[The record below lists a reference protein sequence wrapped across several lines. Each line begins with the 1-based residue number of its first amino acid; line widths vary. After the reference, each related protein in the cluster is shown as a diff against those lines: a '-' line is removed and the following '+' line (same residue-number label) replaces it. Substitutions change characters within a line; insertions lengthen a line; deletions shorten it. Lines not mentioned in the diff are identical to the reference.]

1 MMYSEF
7 IEKTRYAES
16 YMTYDDYTNYI
27 EPVYMANS
35 DDKEKFCK
43 KFRKLFYN
51 RVQAAEELML
61 RAKTLEEKEEYIC
74 GNNDIMADVDHAGKL
89 LKKGFLKDLKK
100 LYK

>member
-1 MMYSEF
+1 VE
-7 IEKTRYAES
+7 
-16 YMTYDDYTNYI
+16 
-27 EPVYMANS
+27 
-35 DDKEKFCK
+35 
-43 KFRKLFYN
+43 
-51 RVQAAEELML
+51 AAEELML